1 MRSMPQPDGALEPPP
16 NMIDAN
22 EYISQHIAEHMEA
35 VAHSASSVMPA
46 LEQAAERLVT
56 TLLSDGRI
64 IACGNGNAN
73 ALAQYFCTCL
83 LNRYEHDRPALPAIN
98 LGADATTFAAIC
110 RDSRF
115 NETFSRQVRA
125 LGKEGDVFLA
135 LSDDGNRAN
144 LIQAIQAAHE
154 RQMLIIVITA
164 SENSDLHSLL
174 HQQDVEIVLPGLNPP
189 MAAEV
194 MLVLLNSLC
203 GLVEKMLFGN

>member
-1 MRSMPQPDGALEPPP
+1 
-16 NMIDAN
+16 MIDAN
-22 EYISQHIAEHMEA
+22 EYITHHIAEHMEA
-35 VAHSASSVMPA
+35 VAQSAVRVTPA
-46 LEQAAERLVT
+46 VEQAAESLVAA
-56 TLLSDGRI
+56 LLGDGRI
-64 IACGNGNAN
+64 IVCGNGTTN

-83 LNRYEHDRPALPAIN
+83 LNRYENDRPALPAIN
-98 LGADATTFAAIC
+98 LGGDATTFAAIC

-125 LGKEGDVFLA
+125 LGKEGDVFLV

-154 RQMLIIVITA
+154 RQMLVIVISP
-164 SENSDLHSLL
+164 SEDSDLHSLL
-174 HQQDVEIVLPGLNPP
+174 HPNDVEIALPGLSPT

-203 GLVEKMLFGN
+203 GLVEELLFGN